1 MKLHLAID
9 TATPL
14 GSVALGDEKIL
25 VGEIVIGDRRHAAA
39 LVPAIE
45 DLLRLGGRRWQD
57 LAGIV
62 LADGPGSFTG
72 LRIGFATV
80 QGLAREHP
88 ALDVR
93 RAPSLLA
100 TAWSVLGCCNG
111 PVAAVYDALRGEVFA
126 AVYEFGG
133 GRITTLLAP
142 RLTTPE
148 ALAAS
153 GLRPCLAAGDGAVV
167 HAALMRQWTG
177 RAPLGPPVGAPR
189 ASALLALLSVPEA
202 TTSVADPATAEPDY
216 GRAAEAQVRW
226 EHQHGQPLPNPP
238 SRSS

>member
-14 GSVALGDEKIL
+14 GSVALGDENTL

-45 DLLRLGGRRWQD
+45 ELLRLGGRRWQD
-57 LAGIV
+57 LGGIV
-62 LADGPGSFTG
+62 VADGPGSFTG

-80 QGLAREHP
+80 QGLVREHP
-88 ALDVR
+88 ALEVH

-100 TAWSVLGCCNG
+100 TAWSVLGCCDG

-126 AVYEFGG
+126 AVYEIGG
-133 GRITTLLAP
+133 GRINVLLAP
-142 RLTTPE
+142 RLTTPDE
-148 ALAAS
+148 LAAS
-153 GLRPCLAAGDGAVV
+153 GLRPCLAAGDGAVT
-167 HAALMRQWTG
+167 HAAVMRRWTG

-189 ASALLALLSVPEA
+189 ASSLLALLDVPGA
-202 TTSVADPATAEPDY
+202 TTPVADPATTEPDY

-226 EHQHGQPLPNPP
+226 ERTHGHPLPHPP
-238 SRSS
+238 GRPS